1 MEQLHTRLKTLF
13 PSVRWPTLSRSPRGD
28 VATASPVPGPVGYLV
43 NHPAGLAG
51 VQGIGYD
58 YVLGSGGL
66 YVQSESA
73 HLTARVT
80 VAPGTVRG
88 LAPVAEKLQLTHGP
102 IPASLFELG
111 LRWFQDAPDTER
123 FFAVRWD
130 GDGYRLVV
138 PPNRKGPQ
146 RDSRISPPQGWSPSS
161 TPTEVL
167 APSSRPPTTG
177 TSRASASTASPD
189 ASTPLYPSCG
199 SGSGST
205 ATSPRWTGPRCSAA
219 RTRASG
225 SWAKSRSQHKTQTQ
239 RQGGNQCPTTW
250 TTHSCST
257 TRGSPWWAAAGPAAS
272 WPRAYAASSR
282 GGRATI
288 VLVDHDRVEPHNLL
302 RQNFYTE
309 DVGRFKSQALA
320 DRLARAYRRPVGYSV
335 YPFREEDS
343 QSRWGPLPR
352 PSLLR
357 ELPAHRLRRQRRR
370 SQGDGGVPAGRPAPV
385 AHRRGQRHQ
394 LGTGAHRERG
404 RSGLRGRTSLR
415 RGDLLPA
422 ARTHG
427 TAPRPPDRRV
437 NHDLPTWTARRPST
451 SPTRTRPSTR

>member
-13 PSVRWPTLSRSPRGD
+13 PSVRWPTPWRSPRGD

-138 PPNRKGPQ
+138 PRRPGPQ
-146 RDSRISPPQGWSPSS
+146 RDSRISPPRAWSPSS

-177 TSRASASTASPD
+177 TSRASASTASSD
-189 ASTPLYPSCG
+189 ASTPLYRSCV
-199 SGSGST
+199 SGSAST

-219 RTRASG
+219 RNRASG
-225 SWAKSRSQHKTQTQ
+225 SWARS
-239 RQGGNQCPTTW
+239 
-250 TTHSCST
+250 
-257 TRGSPWWAAAGPAAS
+257 
-272 WPRAYAASSR
+272 
-282 GGRATI
+282 
-288 VLVDHDRVEPHNLL
+288 
-302 RQNFYTE
+302 
-309 DVGRFKSQALA
+309 
-320 DRLARAYRRPVGYSV
+320 
-335 YPFREEDS
+335 
-343 QSRWGPLPR
+343 
-352 PSLLR
+352 
-357 ELPAHRLRRQRRR
+357 RRQ
-370 SQGDGGVPAGRPAPV
+370 P
-385 AHRRGQRHQ
+385 
-394 LGTGAHRERG
+394 
-404 RSGLRGRTSLR
+404 
-415 RGDLLPA
+415 
-422 ARTHG
+422 
-427 TAPRPPDRRV
+427 
-437 NHDLPTWTARRPST
+437 
-451 SPTRTRPSTR
+451 